1 MQQYFAIEKNGDKL
15 KLNKEDENHI
25 RNVMRF
31 KSHDE
36 VIVVYDKVMY
46 NCEFTDEPLVT
57 KIKNIIKESK
67 CERRIIAYIPILQEE
82 KMSFVIEKGTE
93 MGVTDFVPI
102 QFLRCKYKIKK
113 EIVDKKMN
121 RWKKIAKES
130 AEQSRQIQIPIIHQI
145 QSIDTIKLSNGVNIL
160 CSLDKNDVKPIKQI
174 LSTTNIYDTINL
186 LFGPE
191 GGITSE
197 EENKLVQKGFI
208 KTSLGD
214 MVLRTETVI
223 IYIMSIIN
231 YLS

>member
-1 MQQYFAIEKNGDKL
+1 
-15 KLNKEDENHI
+15 
-25 RNVMRF
+25 
-31 KSHDE
+31 
-36 VIVVYDKVMY
+36 
-46 NCEFTDEPLVT
+46 
-57 KIKNIIKESK
+57 
-67 CERRIIAYIPILQEE
+67 
-82 KMSFVIEKGTE
+82 
-93 MGVTDFVPI
+93 
-102 QFLRCKYKIKK
+102 
-113 EIVDKKMN
+113 MN

-160 CSLDKNDVKPIKQI
+160 CSLDKNNVKPIKQI